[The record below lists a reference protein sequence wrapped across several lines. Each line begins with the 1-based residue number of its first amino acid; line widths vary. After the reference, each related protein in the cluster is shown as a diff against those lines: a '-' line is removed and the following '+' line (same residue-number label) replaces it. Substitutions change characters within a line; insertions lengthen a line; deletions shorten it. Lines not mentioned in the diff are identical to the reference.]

1 MARNLIKAGNRVIV
15 CDRSAPAVAALKQAG
30 AAAAES
36 PAELASTPGTPW
48 HMLVAMRRLMVDC
61 SAQGA
66 QHPRCRSN
74 TQSLSDS
81 AAGLSAVITMLPSI
95 AAVRETYLGAD
106 GILSVPAGT
115 LRPWLLVD
123 SSTID
128 PHTSAEV
135 AAASQEARLHPE
147 SSQEAGRER
156 PAMLDAPVSGGVPGA
171 AAGTLTFMVGGEE
184 AALRAA
190 RPLFEAMGRAALHCG
205 AAGAGQAAKLC
216 NNLVRGISM
225 AGVAEGLALG
235 QRLGLDPARLTEIFN
250 GSSARCW
257 SSDTYNPV
265 PVRLWRWWWLEEREH
280 ISCDLGQ
287 QLQYLF
293 LQDIL

>member
-1 MARNLIKAGNRVIV
+1 
-15 CDRSAPAVAALKQAG
+15 
-30 AAAAES
+30 
-36 PAELASTPGTPW
+36 
-48 HMLVAMRRLMVDC
+48 
-61 SAQGA
+61 
-66 QHPRCRSN
+66 
-74 TQSLSDS
+74 
-81 AAGLSAVITMLPSI
+81 MLPSI

-135 AAASQEARLHPE
+135 AAASREARLHPE
-147 SSQEAGRER
+147 SAQDAGRER

-216 NNLVRGISM
+216 NNLVLGISM

-265 PVRLWRWWWLEEREH
+265 PVRWGGGGGLKRGSIVHVIWDGSYRT
-280 ISCDLGQ
+280 
-287 QLQYLF
+287 F
-293 LQDIL
+293 L